1 MRIRRT
7 EQTDGTAY
15 LRVYYSLFYYLKISW
30 EVLHM
35 NKLKNFLQQINV
47 KDIKPS
53 TYASAVVLVLTM
65 VNYILAMLGKP
76 LVGIDEGQIETVV
89 AALIGV
95 AGIIYSWYKNQSIT
109 KPAQVADDVMQILKD
124 GKITLAELEDFVA
137 KYSEQDTDDTEDE
150 EYDDSEDYVYD
161 EIEDDDLDGENY

>member
-1 MRIRRT
+1 
-7 EQTDGTAY
+7 
-15 LRVYYSLFYYLKISW
+15 
-30 EVLHM
+30 M
-35 NKLKNFLQQINV
+35 NKLKNFLSQINV

-53 TYASAVVLVLTM
+53 TYVSAVVLIFTM
-65 VNYILAMLGKP
+65 VNYVLNIMGKP
-76 LVGIDEGQIETVV
+76 VININENEI
-89 AALIGV
+89 AAWVTAIVGV

-137 KYSEQDTDDTEDE
+137 KYSEQDTDDEEDE
-150 EYDDSEDYVYD
+150 EYDDSKDDVYD

>member
-1 MRIRRT
+1 
-7 EQTDGTAY
+7 
-15 LRVYYSLFYYLKISW
+15 
-30 EVLHM
+30 M
-35 NKLKNFLQQINV
+35 NKLKKFLSQINV

-53 TYASAVVLVLTM
+53 TYVSAVVLIFTM
-65 VNYILAMLGKP
+65 VNYVLNIMGKP
-76 LVGIDEGQIETVV
+76 VININENEI
-89 AALIGV
+89 AAWVTAIVGV

-137 KYSEQDTDDTEDE
+137 KYSEQDTDDEEDE

>member
-1 MRIRRT
+1 M
-7 EQTDGTAY
+7 Y
-15 LRVYYSLFYYLKISW
+15 
-30 EVLHM
+30 
-35 NKLKNFLQQINV
+35 V
-47 KDIKPS
+47 KDIKAS
-53 TYASAVVLVLTM
+53 TYVSAVVLIFTM
-65 VNYILAMLGKP
+65 VNYVLNIMGKP
-76 LVGIDEGQIETVV
+76 VININENEI
-89 AALIGV
+89 AAWVTAIVGV

-137 KYSEQDTDDTEDE
+137 KYSEQDTDDEEDE

>member
-1 MRIRRT
+1 
-7 EQTDGTAY
+7 
-15 LRVYYSLFYYLKISW
+15 
-30 EVLHM
+30 M
-35 NKLKNFLQQINV
+35 NKLKNFLSQINV

-53 TYASAVVLVLTM
+53 TYVSAVVLIFTM
-65 VNYILAMLGKP
+65 VNYVLNIMGKP
-76 LVGIDEGQIETVV
+76 VININENEI
-89 AALIGV
+89 AAWVTAIVGV

-137 KYSEQDTDDTEDE
+137 KYSEQDTDDEENE
-150 EYDDSEDYVYD
+150 EYDDSKDYVYD